1 MKSPFPRSIYLE
13 PSENLRIKL
22 TQRQFLFKD
31 VSKVTFNEPSCCKR
45 FGEPASLNLV
55 MFLNIHETF
64 ALYQRAQCFIFFFNI

>member
-31 VSKVTFNEPSCCKR
+31 VSKVTFNEPSCRKR

-55 MFLNIHETF
+55 SES
-64 ALYQRAQCFIFFFNI
+64 FIPLSFFDTEVY